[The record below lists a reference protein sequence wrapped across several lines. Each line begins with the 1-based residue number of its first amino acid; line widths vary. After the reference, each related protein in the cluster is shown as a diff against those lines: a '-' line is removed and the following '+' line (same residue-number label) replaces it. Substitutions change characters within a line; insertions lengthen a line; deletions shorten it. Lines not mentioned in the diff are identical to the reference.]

1 MPELAG
7 AGHRVNH
14 DGFDGGEALIR
25 AAGDLGAEYV
35 FCSSGSEWAPVWEA
49 LARRHEAGLS
59 GPEYLDLA
67 HETTAVGMA
76 TGYAAVT
83 GRPQVVL
90 LHAAAGL
97 LQGANAIHGALLT
110 GAPVVICS
118 GESAS
123 YGDGAGPDPGSQW
136 YRNLSVVGGPQAVA
150 APFTK
155 WACAAADVSVLYGMV
170 KRAGEL
176 AAASPAGPVYVN
188 TPVEVLLA
196 PWRPSPADGPAPPA
210 ARTVAADADVEA
222 AARLLAAA
230 QRPVLATETAGRDP
244 DAFAALVELAE
255 LLAIPVVE
263 PQSAVCASFP
273 RTHPL
278 HAGGDLAAL
287 AAGADLVIL
296 AGCRSAWYP
305 PSAKPGEATVLVIDE
320 TPHRPH
326 MAYQVLAADRY
337 VGGEMALTLRAI
349 AARLRDLGVDAAAVR
364 ARRAEAERA
373 HAAADAARRGAEQA
387 ALAAGEGPVDPVA
400 AAAALREV
408 GAVVIDETIT
418 HSRLIARHLMAE
430 TPGRYRYVQG
440 GLGQGLGV
448 ALGAKLALGADQ
460 LVAFTVGDGSWL
472 YNPVLPGLMA
482 SAQYGLPVLV
492 VVFNNGKY
500 LSMRHN
506 HRRAYPEGAAA
517 RTGYQLGVDLS
528 AQPDA
533 AAVAAAAGAAGL
545 TVSATRE
552 LAGVLEKAV
561 ATVRGG
567 QTAVINVVLSKL
579 SIRTERG
586 SCPCQLH
593 LLPRS
598 GSPRMTCA
606 RWSAAS
612 SPPAGCV
619 NPTPAPWPARWSGPT
634 CGASTHTG
642 SPGCPGTSS
651 CSTRANRCPMPGRRS
666 SGRARPSRSSTRTP
680 RPARS
685 R

>member
-1 MPELAG
+1 MSEPL
-7 AGHRVNH
+7 
-14 DGFDGGEALIR
+14 DGGEALIR
-25 AAGDLGAEYV
+25 AAADLGADCI
-35 FCSSGSEWAPVWEA
+35 FSSSGSEWAPVWEA
-49 LARRHEAGLS
+49 FARRAEAGTS
-59 GPEYLDLA
+59 SPRYLDLA

-83 GRPQVVL
+83 GRTQVVL

-97 LQGANAIHGALLT
+97 LQGANAIHGALLA
-110 GAPVVICS
+110 GAPVVVCS
-118 GESAS
+118 GESTG
-123 YGDGAGPDPGSQW
+123 YGDGARPDPGSQW

-176 AAASPAGPVYVN
+176 AAQSPAGPVYVN

-196 PWRPSPADGPAPPA
+196 PWQPSPADGPAPRA
-210 ARTVAADADVEA
+210 ARTVAADEDVEA

-244 DAFAALVELAE
+244 ESFAALVELAE

-263 PQSAVCASFP
+263 PQSSVCASFP

-278 HAGGDLAAL
+278 HAGGELAPLAAD
-287 AAGADLVIL
+287 ADLVIL
-296 AGCRSAWYP
+296 VGCRSPWYP
-305 PSAKPGEATVLVIDE
+305 PSAKPGRAKVLVIDE
-320 TPHRPH
+320 TPHRPQ

-337 VGGEMALTLRAI
+337 AGGEMAPTLRAI
-349 AARLRDLGVDAAAVR
+349 TARLRDLGVAEQAVQ
-364 ARRAEAERA
+364 ARWMRAESA
-373 HAAADAARRGAEQA
+373 HSAADASRLHAEQS
-387 ALAAGEGPVDPVA
+387 ALAAAQGPVDPVA
-400 AAAALREV
+400 AAAALREAISPD
-408 GAVVIDETIT
+408 AVVIDETIT
-418 HSRLIARHLMAE
+418 HSRVLARHLMAG

-448 ALGAKLALGADQ
+448 ALGAKLALGDK

-482 SAQYGLPVLV
+482 SAEYGLPVLV

-506 HRRAYPEGAAA
+506 HRRVYPDSTAA

-533 AAVAAAAGAAGL
+533 AAVAAAAGAAGFPVA
-545 TVSATRE
+545 TTRE
-552 LAGVLEKAV
+552 LVPALEKAV

-567 QTAVINVVLSKL
+567 QSAVVNVVLS
-579 SIRTERG
+579 T
-586 SCPCQLH
+586 
-593 LLPRS
+593 
-598 GSPRMTCA
+598 
-606 RWSAAS
+606 
-612 SPPAGCV
+612 
-619 NPTPAPWPARWSGPT
+619 
-634 CGASTHTG
+634 
-642 SPGCPGTSS
+642 
-651 CSTRANRCPMPGRRS
+651 
-666 SGRARPSRSSTRTP
+666 
-680 RPARS
+680 
-685 R
+685 

>member
-1 MPELAG
+1 MSDDEAL
-7 AGHRVNH
+7 
-14 DGFDGGEALIR
+14 DGGEALIR
-25 AAGDLGAEYV
+25 AASDLGADYI
-35 FCSSGSEWAPVWEA
+35 FSSAGSEWAPVWEA
-49 LARRHEAGLS
+49 FARRAEAGL
-59 GPEYLDLA
+59 PAPRYLDLT

-83 GRPQVVL
+83 GRAQVVL

-110 GAPVVICS
+110 GVPVVICS
-118 GESAS
+118 GESTG

-155 WACAAADVSVLYGMV
+155 WACAAADVRVLYGMV

-176 AAASPAGPVYVN
+176 AAQAPAGPVYVN

-196 PWRPSPADGPAPPA
+196 SWQPAPADGPAPPA
-210 ARTVAADADVEA
+210 GRTGPADADVEA
-222 AARLLAAA
+222 AARLLAVA

-244 DAFAALVELAE
+244 EAFAALVELAE

-273 RTHPL
+273 RSHPL
-278 HAGGDLAAL
+278 HAGGELGPLAAD
-287 AAGADLVIL
+287 ADLVIL
-296 AGCRSAWYP
+296 AGCRAPWYP
-305 PSAKPGEATVLVIDE
+305 PSATPPNATVLVIDE
-320 TPHRPH
+320 TPHRPQ

-337 VGGEMALTLRAI
+337 VGGEMAAALRAI
-349 AARLRDLGVDAAAVR
+349 TARLRDIGVDGDPGVDAEAVR
-364 ARRAEAERA
+364 ARRERAESA
-373 HAAADAARRGAEQA
+373 HAAADASRRDAEQA
-387 ALAAGEGPVDPVA
+387 ALAPAGGPVDPVA

-408 GAVVIDETIT
+408 LGPGGVVIDETIT
-418 HSRLIARHLMAE
+418 HSRVIARHLMAD

-448 ALGAKLALGADQ
+448 ALGAKLALAES

-492 VVFNNGKY
+492 VVFTNGKY

-506 HRRAYPEGAAA
+506 HRRVYPQGAAA

-533 AAVAAAAGAAGL
+533 AAVAAAAGAAGF
-545 TVSATRE
+545 TVATTRE
-552 LAGVLEKAV
+552 LVPALEKAV

-567 QTAVINVVLSKL
+567 HSAVVNVVLSK
-579 SIRTERG
+579 
-586 SCPCQLH
+586 
-593 LLPRS
+593 
-598 GSPRMTCA
+598 
-606 RWSAAS
+606 
-612 SPPAGCV
+612 
-619 NPTPAPWPARWSGPT
+619 
-634 CGASTHTG
+634 
-642 SPGCPGTSS
+642 
-651 CSTRANRCPMPGRRS
+651 
-666 SGRARPSRSSTRTP
+666 
-680 RPARS
+680 
-685 R
+685 